1 MVLYIIRHADPD
13 YEKGTITPKGHKE
26 AQALAGIMDRLQP
39 THLYS
44 SPLGRARD
52 TASYTVKATS
62 LPLGIEDWTRE
73 IEGYTVAQEEPYGL
87 HMVWDYH
94 PQHIKALQ
102 QDKAADG
109 QGLTQEDWLTT
120 YPYQP
125 IGYDQVINAVAEN
138 SDKFLARHGMVREGH
153 VYRIEESGF
162 GGLGIGESG
171 TDRSAGASLKART
184 RASGQKNQ
192 QPTSHA
198 SFNPNVTAPGTLR
211 VRSQKI
217 AVFCHGGF
225 GLTWLAHLL
234 QIPFP
239 LVYSNFYLWPS
250 SVTTIL
256 FDERVPGT
264 ATPRCIGLGDISH
277 LAVAGLPPQPRGLVA
292 NSE

>member
-1 MVLYIIRHADPD
+1 MKLYIIRHADPD
-13 YEKGTITPKGHKE
+13 YPNGTITAKGHKE
-26 AQALAGIMDRLQP
+26 AQALAGIMDRLEP

-44 SPLGRARD
+44 SPLGRARH
-52 TASYTVKATS
+52 TADYTVKATG

-102 QDKAADG
+102 QDKAANG
-109 QGLTQEDWLTT
+109 RALTQEDWLTT

-153 VYRIEESGF
+153 VYRIVESGF
-162 GGLGIGESG
+162 GGSG
-171 TDRSAGASLKART
+171 TLS
-184 RASGQKNQ
+184 
-192 QPTSHA
+192 
-198 SFNPNVTAPGTLR
+198 

-250 SVTTIL
+250 SVTTLL
-256 FDERVPGT
+256 FDERVPGI